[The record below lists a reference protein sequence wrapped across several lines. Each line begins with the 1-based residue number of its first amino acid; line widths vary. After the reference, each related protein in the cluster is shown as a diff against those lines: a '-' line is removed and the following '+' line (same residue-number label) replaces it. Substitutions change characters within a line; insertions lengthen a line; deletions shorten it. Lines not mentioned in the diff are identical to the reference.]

1 MIAEE
6 DEDDEHEERSEAEK
20 QKKNRK
26 KRNKVQFVPVVPVS
40 MIPQNYIDPRNMP
53 IFSPSTRTPYQV
65 AFIPPPSVKQK
76 AKGKRS
82 RKEVKT
88 MSSRSP
94 TKDESSTT
102 SLPPMK
108 MVTFSNLQQVR
119 KHTHTSQR
127 AQPTSRMY
135 DGHAAMQLNTVTKR
149 NFRETRQLTKT
160 VSDSV
165 VSQKRK

>member
-1 MIAEE
+1 
-6 DEDDEHEERSEAEK
+6 
-20 QKKNRK
+20 
-26 KRNKVQFVPVVPVS
+26 
-40 MIPQNYIDPRNMP
+40 MIPPNYIDPRNMP
-53 IFSPSTRTPYQV
+53 IFSPGTNNRTPYQV

-76 AKGKRS
+76 VRKRS

-88 MSSRSP
+88 VSSGSP
-94 TKDESSTT
+94 TKDERSTT

-127 AQPTSRMY
+127 AQPTSGIY
-135 DGHAAMQLNTVTKR
+135 HGQAAMQLNTVTKR
-149 NFRETRQLTKT
+149 NFKETRQLTKT

-165 VSQKRK
+165 ARQKRK